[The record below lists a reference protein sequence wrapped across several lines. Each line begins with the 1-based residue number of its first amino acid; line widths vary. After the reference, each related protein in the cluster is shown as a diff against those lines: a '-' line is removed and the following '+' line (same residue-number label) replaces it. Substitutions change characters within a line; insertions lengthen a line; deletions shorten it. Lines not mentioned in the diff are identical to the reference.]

1 MRELIKTGA
10 LLAAIFATTFIA
22 LRLTG
27 VLTLEDVQT
36 LFKNVSS
43 LSSAHIMALVV
54 VLLFADLFIA
64 IPTMTIS
71 ILAGYFLGA
80 PLGAMAVMFG
90 MMSAGIC
97 GYGISRRMGPRI
109 LQRVY
114 NDRTRLADMERI
126 FAKNGVAV
134 LIICRAIPILPEVS
148 CCLAGATRMSF
159 GRFLGGFTVGTIP
172 YAIVT
177 TYAGSISSP
186 QSPMPAILAAGL
198 VSGMLWLSWAGLL
211 RRSNHS

>member
-10 LLAAIFATTFIA
+10 ILAAFFAMSFIV
-22 LRLTG
+22 LRLAG
-27 VLTLEDVQT
+27 VLTLDDIQT
-36 LFKNVSS
+36 LFKNVST
-43 LSSAHIMALVV
+43 LSSTHIMVLVV

-80 PLGAMAVMFG
+80 PSGAIAVTLG

-97 GYGISRRMGPRI
+97 GYVISRRMGPRI

-114 NDRTRLADMERI
+114 KDRVRLAEMERI
-126 FAKNGVAV
+126 FAKNGVVV
-134 LIICRAIPILPEVS
+134 LMICRAIPILPEVS
-148 CCLAGATRMSF
+148 CCLAGATQMSF
-159 GRFLGGFTVGTIP
+159 GRFLGGFAVGTIP
-172 YAIVT
+172 YAIIT

-186 QSPMPAILAAGL
+186 QSPVPAILIAVAI
-198 VSGMLWLSWAGLL
+198 SGTLWLSWAGLL
-211 RRSNHS
+211 KRSRHS